1 MDLICI
7 DMDNTLIDSDKAHIL
22 SYNKAFENN
31 NLKKVS
37 SKVMTKYFGLV
48 GFEIIKKLFPKL
60 DNKETLKVL
69 DDSHSFFVNDT
80 IKYLKPF
87 KNIKKTLIILK
98 KKYEL
103 ALISNARKVEILKSL
118 KAAKINPK
126 IFDVLVGSDEVK
138 RPKPFPDIVLRAEHI
153 MNKKAIYVIGDSIY
167 DIKAGKK
174 AKIKTIG
181 VLTGNHTKEQ
191 LKKEKADFIFK
202 NFDEVLRIL

>member
-37 SKVMTKYFGLV
+37 SKVITKYFGLV

-69 DDSHSFFVNDT
+69 GDSHSFFVNDT

-98 KKYEL
+98 AE
-103 ALISNARKVEILKSL
+103 
-118 KAAKINPK
+118 KIM
-126 IFDVLVGSDEVK
+126 D
-138 RPKPFPDIVLRAEHI
+138 
-153 MNKKAIYVIGDSIY
+153 KKAIYVIGDSIY
-167 DIKAGKK
+167 DIRAGKK
-174 AKIKTIG
+174 AKIMTIG

-202 NFDEVLRIL
+202 NFNEILRIL